1 MGYKGPQ
8 TERVAG
14 AADMGLQILLTVLL
28 VLVNGFFVAAEFSL
42 IRVRLSQLEIK
53 AKEGSRLAGQALGVL
68 HRLYDYLSA
77 TQLGVTIA
85 SLLLGA
91 VGEELFTEIFLGFL
105 PRLGLPISALTAHS
119 LAVGMGLIVLT
130 FMHVLFGELFPKAL
144 AIQRPEAVSL
154 ALVLPLRGFYFIT
167 RPLTWFLSKASNLML
182 GAVGIQNVHGTEAHT
197 SDELRLLLDQSKES
211 GEIQDSEHELI
222 ENVFQFNDRMVKQI
236 MVPRTK
242 LSALDVNAPADTI
255 LDLVFSE
262 GFSRM
267 PVYEGNIDNI
277 VGVLNVKDLLPIIRR
292 GEAVELARIMRP
304 PYFVPETKKINRLL
318 RQFQRKHIVMA
329 IVSDEFG
336 GVSGIVTIEDIME
349 ELVGEIQDEYDNEV
363 PVVEKVAEDEYRV
376 NPATAIP
383 DANEFL
389 PYPLPEGDDYETV
402 GGLLNVIYGSIPEVG
417 DVAVLD
423 PYEFRVLQRSRRAVE
438 LVQLRVTTPAEREA
452 PRGELSDEV

>member
-1 MGYKGPQ
+1 
-8 TERVAG
+8 
-14 AADMGLQILLTVLL
+14 MGLKILFTVLL
-28 VLVNGFFVAAEFSL
+28 VLLNGFFVAAEFAL
-42 IRVRLSQLEIK
+42 VKVRASQIDLRAQEGNRLAKLSQSMLHNLE
-53 AKEGSRLAGQALGVL
+53 A
-68 HRLYDYLSA
+68 YLSA
-77 TQLGVTIA
+77 TQLGITLASLGLGWIGESVVAEVLLAVIHQFGWVIAPETVHTIA
-85 SLLLGA
+85 LFASFATITVLHI
-91 VGEELFTEIFLGFL
+91 VIGEQ
-105 PRLGLPISALTAHS
+105 A
-119 LAVGMGLIVLT
+119 
-130 FMHVLFGELFPKAL
+130 PKVL
-144 AIQRPEAVSL
+144 AIQKSEATTL
-154 ALVLPLRGFYFIT
+154 AIAAPLRFFYVIT
-167 RPLTWFLSKASNLML
+167 YPAIWLLNKLSNGLLGLFGVKAT
-182 GAVGIQNVHGTEAHT
+182 HGHDIHT
-197 SDELRLLLDQSKES
+197 AEELRFLIDQGKET
-211 GEIQDSEHELI
+211 GEIQHSEHELI

-242 LSALDVNAPADTI
+242 LSALDVNAPADQI
-255 LDLVFSE
+255 LDTIFNE
-262 GFSRM
+262 GYSRL

-292 GEAVELARIMRP
+292 GEPIDLARIMRA

-376 NPATAIP
+376 NPATPIS
-383 DANEFL
+383 DANEYL
-389 PYPLPEGDDYETV
+389 PFPLPEGEDYETV

-438 LVQLRVTTPAEREA
+438 LVQLRVTTSQEREA
-452 PRGELSDEV
+452 PRGELDDEL

>member
-1 MGYKGPQ
+1 
-8 TERVAG
+8 
-14 AADMGLQILLTVLL
+14 MGLKILFTVFL
-28 VLVNGFFVAAEFSL
+28 VLANGFFVAAEFAL
-42 IRVRLSQLEIK
+42 VKVRISQIELR
-53 AKEGSRLAGQALGVL
+53 AQEGNRLAQLTLTLMRNLEAYLSACQLGITVASLALGWIGESVVASIILGLVSSLNLDVSPALAHSIAIPVSFATITVLHIVIGEQAPKVLAIHRSEALALGVSVPL
-68 HRLYDYLSA
+68 RIFYVVTFPFIWVLNKLS
-77 TQLGVTIA
+77 TL
-85 SLLLGA
+85 
-91 VGEELFTEIFLGFL
+91 
-105 PRLGLPISALTAHS
+105 
-119 LAVGMGLIVLT
+119 VLR
-130 FMHVLFGELFPKAL
+130 LFGV
-144 AIQRPEAVSL
+144 QS
-154 ALVLPLRGFYFIT
+154 
-167 RPLTWFLSKASNLML
+167 
-182 GAVGIQNVHGTEAHT
+182 VHGPEAHT
-197 SDELRLLLDQSKES
+197 AEEIMMLLDQSKQS

-242 LSALDVNAPADTI
+242 LSALDVNAPEETI
-255 LDLVFSE
+255 LETVFSE
-262 GFSRM
+262 GYSRM

-292 GEAVELARIMRP
+292 GEPVELARIMRP
-304 PYFVPETKKINRLL
+304 PFFVPETKKINRLL

-376 NPATAIP
+376 NPATPIS
-383 DANEFL
+383 DANEYL
-389 PYPLPEGDDYETV
+389 PFPLPEGDDYETV

-438 LVQLRVTTPAEREA
+438 LVQLRVTAPDERGE
-452 PRGELSDEV
+452 PRGDLDDGL

>member
-1 MGYKGPQ
+1 MSNKGFQ
-8 TERVAG
+8 TDRVAG
-14 AADMGLQILLTVLL
+14 AANMGLKILFTVLL
-28 VLVNGFFVAAEFSL
+28 VLINGFFVAAEFAL
-42 IRVRLSQLEIK
+42 VKVRLSQIELR
-53 AKEGSRLAGQALGVL
+53 AKEGNRLA
-68 HRLYDYLSA
+68 RLTLTMLQDLEAYLSA
-77 TQLGVTIA
+77 SQLGITLA
-85 SLLLGA
+85 SLGLGWIGESVVASIILAA
-91 VGEELFTEIFLGFL
+91 VHALNLNVTPELAHQIALPVSFATITVLHIVIGEQ
-105 PRLGLPISALTAHS
+105 A
-119 LAVGMGLIVLT
+119 
-130 FMHVLFGELFPKAL
+130 PKML
-144 AIQRPEAVSL
+144 AIQRPESLSL
-154 ALVLPLRGFYFIT
+154 AVALPLRLFYLVSFPAIWV
-167 RPLTWFLSKASNLML
+167 LNKLSNIVLRLFGVNS
-182 GAVGIQNVHGTEAHT
+182 GHGNEAHT
-197 SDELRLLLDQSKES
+197 SDELRMLLDQSKES

-242 LSALDVNAPADTI
+242 LSALDVHAPAEQILDTI
-255 LDLVFSE
+255 FAE
-262 GFSRM
+262 GYSRL

-329 IVSDEFG
+329 VVSDEFG

-376 NPATAIP
+376 NPATPIS
-383 DANEFL
+383 DANEYL
-389 PYPLPEGDDYETV
+389 PFPLPEGEDYETV

-452 PRGELSDEV
+452 PRGELNGEV

>member
-1 MGYKGPQ
+1 
-8 TERVAG
+8 
-14 AADMGLQILLTVLL
+14 MGLKILFTLALVLL
-28 VLVNGFFVAAEFSL
+28 NGFFVAAEFSL
-42 IRVRLSQLEIK
+42 IRVRLSQLELK
-53 AKEGSRLAGQALGVL
+53 AKDGNRLAGQALGVL
-68 HRLYDYLSA
+68 RKLYDYLSA

-91 VGEELFTEIFLGFL
+91 VGEEVATELILGTVTK
-105 PRLGLPISALTAHS
+105 LGLTMAPATAHS
-119 LAVGMGLIVLT
+119 LAVVSGLVVITVL
-130 FMHVLFGELFPKAL
+130 HVLFGELFPKAL

-154 ALVLPLRGFYFIT
+154 ALVLPLRAFYFLT
-167 RPLTWFLSKASNLML
+167 LPLTWFLSKASNFLL
-182 GAVGIQNVHGTEAHT
+182 GLVGIDNVHGTEAHT

-242 LSALDVNAPADTI
+242 LSALNVQATDDQVLET
-255 LDLVFSE
+255 VFSE
-262 GFSRM
+262 GYSRL

-277 VGVLNVKDLLPIIRR
+277 VGVLVVKDLLPLIR
-292 GEAVELARIMRP
+292 AQKPIELARIMRP
-304 PYFVPETKKINRLL
+304 AYFVPETKKINRLL
-318 RQFQRKHIVMA
+318 RQFQRKHLVMA

-363 PVVEKVAEDEYRV
+363 PVVEKISETEFRV
-376 NPATAIP
+376 NTSTPIS

-402 GGLLNVIYGSIPEVG
+402 GGLLNVLYGNIPEVG

-423 PYEFRVLQRSRRAVE
+423 PYEFRVLKRASRVVE
-438 LVQLRVTTPAEREA
+438 LVQLRV
-452 PRGELSDEV
+452 LSSLVPDESDPLA

>member
-1 MGYKGPQ
+1 
-8 TERVAG
+8 
-14 AADMGLQILLTVLL
+14 MGLKILFTVLL

-53 AKEGSRLAGQALGVL
+53 AKEGSRLARLALGVL
-68 HRLYDYLSA
+68 RKLYDYLSA

-91 VGEELFTEIFLGFL
+91 VGEELFTEIISDLL
-105 PRLGLPISALTAHS
+105 PRLGLPISAITAHS
-119 LAVGMGLIVLT
+119 IAVGVGLILLT

-154 ALVLPLRGFYFIT
+154 ALVLPLRAFYYIT

-182 GAVGIQNVHGTEAHT
+182 GAVGVQNVHGTEAHT
-197 SDELRLLLDQSKES
+197 SDELRLLLDQSKQS

-242 LSALDVNAPADTI
+242 LTALDVTATEEEV
-255 LDLVFSE
+255 LETVFSE
-262 GFSRM
+262 GFSRL
-267 PVYEGNIDNI
+267 PVYEDNIDNI
-277 VGVLNVKDLLPIIRR
+277 VGVLYVKDLLPLIRR
-292 GEAVELARIMRP
+292 QEPLDLARIMRP
-304 PYFVPETKKINRLL
+304 AYFVPETKKINRLL

-363 PVVEKVAEDEYRV
+363 PVVEKISETEFRV
-376 NPATAIP
+376 NPATPIP

-389 PYPLPEGDDYETV
+389 PYPLPEGEDYETV
-402 GGLLNVIYGSIPEVG
+402 GGLLNVIYGAIPEVG
-417 DVAVLD
+417 DLAVLD
-423 PYEFRVLQRSRRAVE
+423 PYEFRILSRSGRVVE
-438 LVQLRVTTPAEREA
+438 LVELRVVQPVSAGSEETLE
-452 PRGELSDEV
+452 G